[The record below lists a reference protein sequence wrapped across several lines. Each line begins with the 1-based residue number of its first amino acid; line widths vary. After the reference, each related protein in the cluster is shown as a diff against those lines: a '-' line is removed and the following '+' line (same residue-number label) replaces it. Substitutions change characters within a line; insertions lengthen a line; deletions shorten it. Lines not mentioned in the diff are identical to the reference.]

1 MQSAAERRKE
11 QDEVAKKKKQ
21 EEAEKEKAKSGGRG
35 GAGAGFAGQRAKDTE
50 KLGEFEKHTK
60 AKGVLETSP
69 RPTLNRRTEPARV
82 YEQLT

>member
-11 QDEVAKKKKQ
+11 QDEVAKKKKE

-35 GAGAGFAGQRAKDTE
+35 AGAGFAGQRAKETE

-60 AKGVLETSP
+60 ARGVVENKSSTDVEW
-69 RPTLNRRTEPARV
+69 TNGARACV
-82 YEQLT
+82 